1 MSTKSEILEVLN
13 KNTNT
18 YISGQQLADMLSLS
32 RNSVWKAIKK
42 LQEQGYEIES
52 KPSIG
57 YRLMKSEDIITAD
70 GVKDGLTQHCK
81 VQVYDVLDSTNRVA
95 RELPSCEIP
104 HIIIANEQTKGRGRL
119 GRSFYSPAN
128 AGLYMTLAFK
138 PTFGLDRAMLTTTF
152 AAVAVCNAIEKT
164 MGLYPK
170 IKWVNDLYMN
180 GKKVCGIMTEAQTSV
195 ETGNIDRI
203 ILGIGVNCFETQL
216 PEDLEDIAVSL
227 GTPKMEYTR
236 NQLAAAIVNEFFA
249 LLDEPDTKKVLR
261 QYKSRSFILGEQ
273 IMIYNTITG
282 QSPDKNSKGIRARAI
297 DIDDNGG
304 LVVEYLEGR
313 RMREMDTLTT
323 GEISIRK
330 VD

>member
-1 MSTKSEILEVLN
+1 MSTKSEVLEVLN
-13 KNTNT
+13 NNTNT
-18 YISGQQLADMLSLS
+18 YISGQELADKLKLS

-42 LQEQGYEIES
+42 LQEQGYKIES

-57 YRLMKSEDIITAD
+57 YRLLKSEDIITAD
-70 GVKDGLTQHCK
+70 GVKENLAFPCK
-81 VQVYDVLDSTNRVA
+81 VQIFDVIDSTNRVA
-95 RELPSCEIP
+95 RELVSCEIP
-104 HIIIANEQTKGRGRL
+104 HLIIANEQTKGRGRL

-128 AGLYMTLAFK
+128 SGLYMTLAFK
-138 PTFGLDRAMLTTTF
+138 PSFGLDRAMLTTTF

-164 MGLYPK
+164 LGLYPK

-203 ILGIGVNCFETQL
+203 ILGIGINCFDAQM
-216 PEDLEDIAVSL
+216 PEELEDIAASL
-227 GTPKMEYTR
+227 GQAKKEYTR
-236 NQLAAAIVNEFFA
+236 NQLAAAISNEFFT
-249 LLDEPDTKKVLR
+249 LLDEPDTKKILR

-273 IMIYNTITG
+273 IMIFNTITG
-282 QSPDKNSKGIRARAI
+282 HSPDKNSKGIRARAI

-313 RMREMDTLTT
+313 RMREMDTITT